1 MEYGLDA
8 VAVLTHCIRG
18 MFLDASG
25 ISFLGRPAGFGV
37 STFGMQSFSP
47 NNSWLSL
54 CLHVFHTGRG
64 GLARAKRYVKEA
76 SFHASGVGIP
86 WGVQGCTPLVLH
98 RHTTY

>member
-25 ISFLGRPAGFGV
+25 IFLADQRALGV

-54 CLHVFHTGRG
+54 CLHVFHTGCG

-86 WGVQGCTPLVLH
+86 WGVQGCTPLILL